1 MKYKVGDLVDKKHLN
16 VGNLGYISSLTKIA
30 GKITVVFFD
39 SSDNEFSFNI
49 DYFERYYK
57 IL

>member
-1 MKYKVGDLVDKKHLN
+1 MKYIVGDLINNKHGNVDN
-16 VGNLGYISSLTKIA
+16 FGYISSLTKIA

-39 SSDNEFSFNI
+39 SSNNEFSFNI